1 MNFEESKI
9 FRALYELP
17 FHKVA
22 SRVLELSE
30 GGRDVTQCDARRR
43 TLLHH
48 VALHGDKFGH
58 SQSVAVVYQLALAGA
73 NLDAVDD
80 DGDTALHKAVK
91 HKSTQR
97 ILVALMR

>member
-22 SRVLELSE
+22 GRVLDLSE
-30 GGRDVTQCDARRR
+30 GGRDVNQRDAHRR

-48 VALHGDKFGH
+48 IALHGEKFAH
-58 SQSVAVVYQLALAGA
+58 SQSVAVVYQLALAG
-73 NLDAVDD
+73 LDLNALDD
-80 DGDTALHKAVK
+80 DGDTALHKIIK
-91 HKSTQR
+91 HKSTHR
-97 ILVALMR
+97 ILVACIR